1 MTSILSVLLLRRLAN
16 DSLGGNPQ
24 PKIVGSSVDVI
35 IVLVSRR
42 QPRKSHEIKANG
54 YCFDIQDVG

>member
-1 MTSILSVLLLRRLAN
+1 MLRRLAN

-24 PKIVGSSVDVI
+24 PGLVGGSVDVLM
-35 IVLVSRR
+35 VLVSLR
-42 QPRKSHEIKANG
+42 QPRKFHEIKANG

>member
-1 MTSILSVLLLRRLAN
+1 VTSILSVLFLRRLAN

-24 PKIVGSSVDVI
+24 PRLLGGSVDVI
-35 IVLVSRR
+35 VVLVSFR

-54 YCFDIQDVG
+54 YCFDIQDFG

>member
-1 MTSILSVLLLRRLAN
+1 MLRRLAN

-24 PKIVGSSVDVI
+24 PRLVGGSVDVS
-35 IVLVSRR
+35 IVLVWRR

>member
-1 MTSILSVLLLRRLAN
+1 MLRRLAN